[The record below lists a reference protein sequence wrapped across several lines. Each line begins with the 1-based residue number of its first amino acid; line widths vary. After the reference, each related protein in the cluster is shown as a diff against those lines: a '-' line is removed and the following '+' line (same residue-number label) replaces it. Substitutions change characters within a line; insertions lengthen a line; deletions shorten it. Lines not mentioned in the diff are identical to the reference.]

1 MPDIDK
7 LDANDQYYLNQSQ
20 QTIDGWRQT
29 QADAAKA
36 KELGF
41 DDPYSM
47 DAMDNVAIQ
56 NAIEN
61 QTSEQG
67 GQPGQ
72 RSPEE
77 LKDHSGRDRLGLLD
91 QGYNP
96 DEAKDPMDPR
106 WRHIYDTNKD
116 GVVDWKDGVPNI
128 TDAGSVL
135 TNPLRAVAGTVGLGA
150 RNMAGE
156 RKHAFTSGTG
166 TADAETNLRETAN
179 AWLGAPFDL
188 VNGIVTFPESAYR
201 THLLG
206 QNLKDQELYFDPAQI
221 LGMEDPWQG
230 TTVGHLARTI
240 RSFMM
245 GNVAVRDLLRGNQA
259 WQSLGKIGPVGP
271 KLPMALAGVTGR
283 PRLITNGGRLAQDI
297 LIESGLFAT
306 SKIRQ
311 DGTIGNLVRDVLNR
325 LSPGMGDA
333 LDAIAVNDHDH
344 PSIKELKGFME
355 VIGANGVFAGIFG
368 IAVASKGVL
377 NNRHFKATAKRLPP
391 APGTFGRPEVDE
403 LARIID
409 SQLDQGDE
417 MGRSQIH
424 HDATSELD
432 LPVDGSP
439 SKTRFRADKNR
450 PIADGWQGAHTSV
463 NTAARVLNQL
473 DALDDLP
480 AGYGSTDSPISALD
494 AEKASYN
501 AALQTEIL
509 AKAAK
514 DLLGEPYYQGLMR
527 DVGKNKLDFN
537 RVFASSLERFMEI
550 VGRDAQGMSPEQFW
564 RPIIS
569 EFDKVKGRGANTP
582 EYQAWAIENVVASDL
597 VNGALFKDLRTRAKG
612 GREIAAVGDILT
624 TDGVMKSIADRLIFG
639 LTSVKRSRFLISDEV
654 VRLKGPDRARLIAE
668 RTNSLH
674 AETQDGVSLMM
685 QFLKDSDSEDL
696 AQGVLEVFSM
706 SNKIRNWKDFDAWMR
721 QKVRGGDFAN
731 HNKEGLL
738 MKELGG
744 VMTNSI
750 LSGPKTPLRAIMG
763 TTANAYLNEV
773 NTLLGANLRG
783 WAGHGDDALRR
794 SSAASAKA
802 MFQLIPDA
810 FKVFKTNL
818 DSYFSGD
825 IRTLRTRYSEYTKND
840 EAWDLMGEWAER
852 QGTAGDKAA
861 YYMANTARRLNDNK
875 LLTWSSRVMGATDDT
890 FRWLLSKA
898 RARKKAMLSV
908 MEENPGLE
916 ITPQMLKKA
925 EDIEFSRLHDLEGN
939 IDITKDAFL
948 ERNFR
953 EVTLTTEL
961 EGFSKGLEHLMNKYP
976 LTKPFF
982 LFARTGI
989 NGLKLSVKNL
999 PLVGAVVKESR
1010 DILSAGLKEVQDGS
1024 LLRYGIEN
1032 LSDLESAKSLI
1043 LGRQAMGTAVVSLA
1057 AHKYMSGG
1065 LTGNGPA
1072 DASMNKLWKDAGWQP
1087 RSIKVGNV
1095 WVGYDSFEPFNLV
1108 LANIADIGDNLELM
1122 GPQFAE
1128 ERLQLVVAALGKGI
1142 NSKTYLQGVGQF
1154 FDLLSGEPGKATAR
1168 IVGNLINNQI
1178 PLAGL
1183 RNEAANILNP
1193 QMRELDSN
1201 LWTHIANRNPIL
1213 RGTLATRYDM
1223 LNGKPVRDWNFAERM
1238 FNAGSPVTLRL
1249 DQSRGRQLLFNS
1261 NYDLR
1266 IATYS
1271 APDGT
1276 NLRRHPEARS
1286 LFQQAIGNT
1295 DIEEQLN
1302 RIADKPGVQAS
1313 LRSMKLDQKNG
1324 NWHLDPMKAYLHN
1337 QLIKQLF
1344 ERKTKQAWASLRNHP
1359 LIKQIKAEQ
1368 MGRMLNNQN
1377 RLTETQNLINFP
1389 K

>member
-20 QTIDGWRQT
+20 QTIDNWRET

-41 DDPYSM
+41 NDPYSM
-47 DAMDNVAIQ
+47 NAMDNVAIQ

-61 QTSEQG
+61 QTSEQE

-77 LKDHSGRDRLGLLD
+77 LKDHSGRDRLGLD

-116 GVVDWKDGVPNI
+116 GVVDWKDGVPNV

-135 TNPLRAVAGTVGLGA
+135 TNPLRAISGTVGLGA
-150 RNMAGE
+150 RNIAGE

-166 TADAETNLRETAN
+166 TADAETNLREAVN
-179 AWLGAPFDL
+179 AWRGVPFDL
-188 VNGIVTFPESAYR
+188 VNGIVTFPENTYR
-201 THLLG
+201 TFILG
-206 QNLKDQELYFDPAQI
+206 ENLKDQELYFDPAQI

-230 TTVGHLARTI
+230 TSIGSFSRVLGTFYRADRVI
-240 RSFMM
+240 R
-245 GNVAVRDLLRGNQA
+245 GVASGTTA
-259 WQSLGKIGPVGP
+259 WQNLGKIGKLGP
-271 KLPMALAGVTGR
+271 FPKGGQLAKFILAEGGAL
-283 PRLITNGGRLAQDI
+283 
-297 LIESGLFAT
+297 AT

-311 DGTIGNLVRDVLNR
+311 DGTLFNLLQDQLYKIHP
-325 LSPGMGDA
+325 SFGDA
-333 LDAIAVNDHDH
+333 LNWIAVGEYDH
-344 PSIKELKGFME
+344 PAVKELKGQLE
-355 VIGANGVFAGIFG
+355 VIGMAITGPLLFAAA
-368 IAVASKGVL
+368 IAGKNFVKAK
-377 NNRHFKATAKRLPP
+377 HFKATTKRLPP

-409 SQLDQGDE
+409 SQLDQADE

-463 NTAARVLNQL
+463 NTAARVLHQL

-480 AGYGSTDSPISALD
+480 AGYGSTDSPISALN

-509 AKAAK
+509 AQAAK
-514 DLLGEPYYQGLMR
+514 DLLGEPYYQGLMK
-527 DVGKNKLDFN
+527 DVGNNKLDFN

-696 AQGVLEVFSM
+696 AQGILEVFSM

-744 VMTNSI
+744 MMTNSI

-763 TTANAYLNEV
+763 TTANAYLNEI

-802 MFQLIPDA
+802 MFELIPDA

-818 DSYFSGD
+818 DSYFSGN
-825 IRTLRTRYSEYTKND
+825 IRTLKTRYSQYTKND

-1128 ERLQLVVAALGKGI
+1128 DRLQLVVAALGKGI

-1201 LWTHIANRNPIL
+1201 LWTHIANLNTIL

-1223 LNGKPVRDWNFAERM
+1223 LNGKPV
-1238 FNAGSPVTLRL
+1238 
-1249 DQSRGRQLLFNS
+1249 
-1261 NYDLR
+1261 
-1266 IATYS
+1266 
-1271 APDGT
+1271 
-1276 NLRRHPEARS
+1276 
-1286 LFQQAIGNT
+1286 
-1295 DIEEQLN
+1295 
-1302 RIADKPGVQAS
+1302 
-1313 LRSMKLDQKNG
+1313 
-1324 NWHLDPMKAYLHN
+1324 
-1337 QLIKQLF
+1337 
-1344 ERKTKQAWASLRNHP
+1344 
-1359 LIKQIKAEQ
+1359 
-1368 MGRMLNNQN
+1368 
-1377 RLTETQNLINFP
+1377 
-1389 K
+1389 